1 MVKKQAMKS
10 LPKNEGDILNRLSA
24 GLSEQEIR
32 RVLAGALNSLD
43 HAGVDRLLKRVGHE
57 TATALRRVLHADSS
71 KRPPVPGKAKVKEEW
86 EKAWDDWNS
95 LIAEASHEE
104 GQYVIQEHHWEE
116 PYFDPGSVTLA
127 LEPIAARMKKVLPRV
142 FEENMDPD
150 FSFAEA
156 VRNSMEEIESGLPDW
171 MDPFVNEG
179 FVLGPE
185 ATACLIDWEWRSARL
200 RSMTAFQFVDQLCR
214 LEASTQGLG
223 LDEKALARFVGGL
236 NAEAKKDI
244 LKGIQ
249 AKRDQ
254 EPWKQ
259 ALDQTHS
266 SWFQIYK
273 RLCRGQDRPAYL
285 EDCRARIGQDWTLA
299 LPVAKDLERRK
310 KHAEV
315 LPVCAAALRSFLG
328 VPEGEKWDLREELLV
343 ESAGYRLNGRLDARL
358 GDLLEIW
365 GRSSRALGEEEIAT
379 AARLQSELLENWKNW
394 DKAIA
399 AFRRIPQPR
408 FVPVRERL
416 FAQWREFVAERS
428 VAGAGEDAPQKSHW
442 VQALADAAWEG
453 HSRRDS
459 FCAWLRQWLNTI
471 ERDSGALRSS
481 EGALACL
488 SLDLEGGTWLSRAS
502 PKLAR
507 LLAYNRTNDPTLRA
521 SRRKWLKRLG
531 VSVLVPELL
540 VFWRRNVQRL
550 VPDPA
555 ASRGDYESCA
565 DWVQALRELNPT
577 SLKQLLREWSVSHHR
592 RRNLWRALEAKGLS
606 KRAFSLADGTEITRN
621 IGDATSRVLYGRGVH
636 P

>member
-1 MVKKQAMKS
+1 MIKKKEMKS
-10 LPKNEGDILNRLSA
+10 RAENEGDILNRLSA

-57 TATALRRVLHADSS
+57 TATALRGVLHADSS

-86 EKAWDDWNS
+86 EKAWDEWNS
-95 LIAEASHEE
+95 LIAEASQEE

-150 FSFAEA
+150 FSFAGA
-156 VRNSMEEIESGLPDW
+156 VQNSMEEIESSLPDW
-171 MDPFVNEG
+171 MDPFANEG

-185 ATACLIDWEWRSARL
+185 ATACLVDWEWRSARR
-200 RSMTAFQFVDQLCR
+200 RSVAAFQFVDQLCR
-214 LEASTQGLG
+214 LEPSMQGLG

-236 NAEAKKDI
+236 GTEAKNDI

-259 ALDQTHS
+259 ALDQAHS

-285 EDCRARIGQDWTLA
+285 EDCRARISQDWTLA
-299 LPVAKDLERRK
+299 VPVAKDLERRK

-315 LPVCAAALRSFLG
+315 LPVCSAALRSFLG
-328 VPEGEKWDLREELLV
+328 LREGEKWDVREKLLA
-343 ESAGYRLNGRLDARL
+343 ESAGYRLDGRLDARL
-358 GDLLEIW
+358 AYLLEMW
-365 GRSSRALGEEEIAT
+365 GRSAHALGEEEIAT
-379 AARLQSELLENWKNW
+379 AARLQAELLENWGNW

-399 AFRRIPQPR
+399 AFRRVPPR
-408 FVPVRERL
+408 FAPLRERL

-471 ERDSGALRSS
+471 ERDSRALRSS

-488 SLDLEGGTWLSRAS
+488 SLDLEGGTWLSTAS
-502 PKLAR
+502 PQLA
-507 LLAYNRTNDPTLRA
+507 LLLTHNRTTDRA
-521 SRRKWLKRLG
+521 LETSRKKWLKRLG
-531 VSVLVPELL
+531 TSALVPELL
-540 VFWRRNVQRL
+540 VFWKRNVERL

-555 ASRGDYESCA
+555 ASRGDYETCA
-565 DWVQALRELNPT
+565 DWVQALWELNST

-606 KRAFSLADGTEITRN
+606 MAQG
-621 IGDATSRVLYGRGVH
+621 RVE
-636 P
+636 

>member
-1 MVKKQAMKS
+1 MVKKKEMKS
-10 LPKNEGDILNRLSA
+10 RPENEEDILNRLSA

-43 HAGVDRLLKRVGHE
+43 HSGVDRLLKQVGHE

-86 EKAWDDWNS
+86 EKTWDDWNS

-156 VRNSMEEIESGLPDW
+156 VKDSMEEIESGLPDW
-171 MDPFVNEG
+171 MNRFANEG

-185 ATACLIDWEWRSARL
+185 ATTCLIDWEWRSARR
-200 RSMTAFQFVDQLCR
+200 RSMTAFQFVNRLCQ
-214 LEASTQGLG
+214 LEASTQGLS

-236 NAEAKKDI
+236 GAEAKKDI

-249 AKRDQ
+249 AERDQ

-259 ALDQTHS
+259 ALDEAHS

-273 RLCRGQDRPAYL
+273 RLCRGQDRPAYM
-285 EDCRARIGQDWTLA
+285 EDCRARISQDWTLA

-328 VPEGEKWDLREELLV
+328 LREGEKWELREELV
-343 ESAGYRLNGRLDARL
+343 AENAGYRLNGRLDARL
-358 GDLLEIW
+358 VDLLEIW
-365 GRSSRALGEEEIAT
+365 GRSARALGEEEIAT

-399 AFRRIPQPR
+399 AFRRVPQPR
-408 FVPVRERL
+408 FSPLRERL
-416 FAQWREFVAERS
+416 FAQWRELVAERS
-428 VAGAGEDAPQKSHW
+428 VARASEDSPQKSHW
-442 VQALADAAWEG
+442 VHALADAAWEG
-453 HSRRDS
+453 HSRQDS
-459 FCAWLRQWLNTI
+459 FCVWLRHWLNTT
-471 ERDSGALRSS
+471 ERDSAALRSS
-481 EGALACL
+481 ESALACL

-502 PKLAR
+502 PRLAR
-507 LLAYNRTNDPTLRA
+507 LLAYSRTNDRALAA
-521 SRRKWLKRLG
+521 SRRKWLKRVG
-531 VSVLVPELL
+531 ASALVPELL
-540 VFWRRNVQRL
+540 VFWRRSVWRL

-555 ASRGDYESCA
+555 AGRGDYESCA

-577 SLKQLLREWSVSHHR
+577 SLKQLLCEWSVSHHR

-606 KRAFSLADGTEITRN
+606 MFAKES
-621 IGDATSRVLYGRGVH
+621 
-636 P
+636 

>member
-1 MVKKQAMKS
+1 MVKKKEMKS
-10 LPKNEGDILNRLSA
+10 RPENEGDMLNRLSA

-32 RVLAGALNSLD
+32 CVLAGALSDLD

-57 TATALRRVLHADSS
+57 TASALRGVLHADSS

-86 EKAWDDWNS
+86 EKAWDHWNS
-95 LIAEASHEE
+95 LIEEASQEE

-142 FEENMDPD
+142 FEENLDPD

-156 VRNSMEEIESGLPDW
+156 VQNSIEEIESGLPDW
-171 MDPFVNEG
+171 MDPFANEG

-185 ATACLIDWEWRSARL
+185 ATACLIEWEWRSARR

-214 LEASTQGLG
+214 LESSTQRLG

-236 NAEAKKDI
+236 GAEAKKDI
-244 LKGIQ
+244 FKEIQ
-249 AKRDQ
+249 AKLDQ

-259 ALDQTHS
+259 ALDQAHS

-285 EDCRARIGQDWTLA
+285 EDCRARISQDWTLA
-299 LPVAKDLERRK
+299 LPVAKGLERRN

-328 VPEGEKWDLREELLV
+328 VREGEKWELREELVV
-343 ESAGYRLNGRLDARL
+343 ESAGYRLNGRLDTRL
-358 GDLLEIW
+358 VDLLEIW
-365 GRSSRALGEEEIAT
+365 GRSARALGEEEIAT

-399 AFRRIPQPR
+399 AFRCVPQPR
-408 FVPVRERL
+408 FAPLREHL
-416 FAQWREFVAERS
+416 FAQWGEFVAERS
-428 VAGAGEDAPQKSHW
+428 VAGAGEDAPPKSHW

-459 FCAWLRQWLNTI
+459 FCVWLRQWLNTI
-471 ERDSGALRSS
+471 ERDSGVLRSS
-481 EGALACL
+481 KGALACL

-507 LLAYNRTNDPTLRA
+507 LLAYNRTNDRTLGA

-531 VSVLVPELL
+531 ASALVPELL
-540 VFWRRNVQRL
+540 VFWRRNVHRL
-550 VPDPA
+550 VPDPV

-577 SLKQLLREWSVSHHR
+577 SLKQLLREWSVFHHR

-606 KRAFSLADGTEITRN
+606 MSQG
-621 IGDATSRVLYGRGVH
+621 S
-636 P
+636 